1 MTVAMVQLRISF
13 VPLVNDARC
22 VAHEVLHGPVA
33 ALLAAVLLF
42 HVL

>member
-1 MTVAMVQLRISF
+1 MVQLRISF
-13 VPLVNDARC
+13 VPLVNEPRC

-33 ALLAAVLLF
+33 APLAAIFLF